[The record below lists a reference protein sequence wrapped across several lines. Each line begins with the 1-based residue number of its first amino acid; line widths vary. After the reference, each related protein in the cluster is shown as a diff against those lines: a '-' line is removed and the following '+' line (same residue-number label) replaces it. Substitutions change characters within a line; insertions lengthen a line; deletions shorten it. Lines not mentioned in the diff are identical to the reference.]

1 VDKTPFQPELEVVSF
16 PTVSS
21 ALAIRDWQQRLP
33 KLSGRQV
40 VLRELRT
47 SDAVS
52 LHALLTPEEVA
63 RFISTP
69 PSSVDGFEKFIA
81 WTHRQR
87 TAGTYVCFAVTLRGF
102 DTAIGIFQVRD
113 LGLQF
118 QTAEWGFAIGAAF
131 WGTGVFHESAQLVLD
146 FVFETLGVHRL
157 EARAAIL
164 NGRGNGALQKL
175 GAVQEG
181 ILRRSFLC
189 GGRYLDQ
196 ALYALLGS
204 DWRKTRRSMPFAATS
219 VRVH

>member
-1 VDKTPFQPELEVVSF
+1 MPYRPELDVVSI
-16 PTVSS
+16 PAVT
-21 ALAIRDWQQRLP
+21 AAIATSDWKQCLP
-33 KLSGRQV
+33 KLSSGQV

-52 LHALLTPEEVA
+52 LHALLTPHEVS
-63 RFISTP
+63 RFISPP
-69 PSSVDGFEKFIA
+69 PSTVEGFEKFIA

-87 TAGTYVCFAVTLRGF
+87 IAGTYVCFAVTLQGY

-113 LGLQF
+113 LGQDF
-118 QTAEWGFAIGAAF
+118 QSAEWGFALGAPF
-131 WGTGVFHESAQLVLD
+131 WGTGVFYEGAQLVLE
-146 FVFETLGVHRL
+146 FVFETLRVHRL

-196 ALYALLGS
+196 SLYALLGT
-204 DWRKTRRSMPFAATS
+204 DWRRTRRPLAVATS
-219 VRVH
+219 LRVH

>member
-1 VDKTPFQPELEVVSF
+1 MPYQPELDVVSM
-16 PTVSS
+16 PTVAGAVTTS
-21 ALAIRDWQQRLP
+21 DWQQALP
-33 KLSGRQV
+33 KLSGGQV

-52 LHALLTPEEVA
+52 LHALLTPQEVS
-63 RFISTP
+63 RFISPP
-69 PSSVDGFEKFIA
+69 PSTVEGFEKFIA

-87 TAGTYVCFAVTLRGF
+87 TAGTYVCFAVTLQGY
-102 DTAIGIFQVRD
+102 DTAVGIFQVRD
-113 LGLQF
+113 LGQDF
-118 QTAEWGFAIGAAF
+118 QTAEWGFALGSAL
-131 WGTGVFHESAQLVLD
+131 WGSGVFYEGAQLVLE
-146 FVFETLGVHRL
+146 FAFETLGVHRL
-157 EARAAIL
+157 EARAAVQ

-196 ALYALLGS
+196 ALYALLGA
-204 DWRKTRRSMPFAATS
+204 DWRKTRRPIAVATS